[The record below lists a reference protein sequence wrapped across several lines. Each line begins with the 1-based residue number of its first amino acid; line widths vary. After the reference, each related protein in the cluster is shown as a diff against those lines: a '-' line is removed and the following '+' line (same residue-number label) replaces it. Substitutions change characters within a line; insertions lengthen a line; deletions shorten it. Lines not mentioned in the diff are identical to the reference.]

1 MRANSML
8 IIREDAVETAWSAV
22 DGVTDRSL
30 PLQTYEQGTWGPP
43 EAERL
48 ADDIGGW
55 HNPE

>member
-1 MRANSML
+1 
-8 IIREDAVETAWSAV
+8 
-22 DGVTDRSL
+22 VTDRSL
-30 PLQTYEQGTWGPP
+30 PLLIYDQGSWGPP

>member
-1 MRANSML
+1 
-8 IIREDAVETAWSAV
+8 
-22 DGVTDRSL
+22 L
-30 PLQTYEQGTWGPP
+30 PLKIYEQGTWGPP